1 MENIQRIKSL
11 DPARHTKDNLL
22 VLRQHTASSR
32 KSRDLRKYTWFY
44 SDRKSRASVQKM
56 NYKMR
61 YRVIEFKN
69 GIDIKRYL
77 TISFKDSM
85 LYIHNDDVSTF
96 PIPPSEAKTSTPLSP
111 SYYSFELMVPQE
123 TEIDTIPIAHIS

>member
-1 MENIQRIKSL
+1 MENIQRIKNL
-11 DPARHTKDNLL
+11 DPSRSSKD
-22 VLRQHTASSR
+22 VLILKQHTASSR

-77 TISFKDSM
+77 TINFKDCV
-85 LYIHNDDVSTF
+85 LYIYTDDVSGVNRR
-96 PIPPSEAKTSTPLSP
+96 KN
-111 SYYSFELMVPQE
+111 
-123 TEIDTIPIAHIS
+123 